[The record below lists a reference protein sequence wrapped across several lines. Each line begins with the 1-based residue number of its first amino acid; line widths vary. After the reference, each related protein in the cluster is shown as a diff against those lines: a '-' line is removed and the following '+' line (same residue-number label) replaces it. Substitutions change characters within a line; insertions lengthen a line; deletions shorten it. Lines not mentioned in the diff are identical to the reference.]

1 MFVPTADQRSIWP
14 NQCCLWSGEEYRL
27 VGVLLG
33 LAVYNDVL
41 LDIHLPK
48 VMYQKL
54 LRQEEFKLSDVSSL
68 DPLLCEGLQMLL
80 NFSPPEL
87 VEEVFCRTFEVE
99 WEEYGA
105 VRKNELIPQGG
116 TIPVTSENRVMY
128 VQLLVKWMLVDSV
141 HQQFEHL
148 YLGFSRVINHEWTL
162 IFSGGKLTQFTLFEY
177 CSQLHCQFCLSVPLQ
192 LLIFIL

>member
-1 MFVPTADQRSIWP
+1 MPTADQRSIWP

-54 LRQEEFKLSDVSSL
+54 LRGDKFKLSDVSSI

-80 NFSPPEL
+80 DFSPPES

-105 VRKNELIPQGG
+105 VRKHELIPQGG
-116 TIPVTSENRVMY
+116 SIPVTSENRVSY
-128 VQLLVKWMLVDSV
+128 VQLLVQWLLVDSV
-141 HQQFEHL
+141 RQQFDDL
-148 YLGFSRVINHEWTL
+148 YLGFSRVINYEWTL
-162 IFSGGKLTQFTLFEY
+162 IFSGGKSTQFM
-177 CSQLHCQFCLSVPLQ
+177 LHMYHYKVMLPLYIRVQ
-192 LLIFIL
+192 S